1 MTKRLFAMLLA
12 LCMIITVF
20 AACGGETATSTST
33 STSAGTSTSV
43 STSTP
48 ADAGDTDETENTGKW
63 MKYDDVKLTM
73 LMAWNGTPDANDTW
87 YDNPTA
93 AFIREKIGVTIK
105 NDGCMMSEVEKLN
118 LMFASGDMPDIVSC
132 ANWGGTGGETGIIK
146 KGANEGTITEISAY
160 ITGDKSDMFQYIKAP
175 FEIGR
180 VSIKYYEND
189 IEFNGDGKLYW
200 IPWQLTGEDDVQR
213 WSYGVFVRGD
223 VPEALNFDPLE
234 VKTTQ
239 QLVDIMKQAKDYGF
253 KDANGNDI
261 IVASTFHQG
270 WSYDQFL
277 KSYSRFSLSG
287 YILQDDGTVTTDL
300 LSENWINAQL
310 TMWDLVNS
318 GVFDKECFTHSDD
331 RANQLMG
338 NGTVLFYGAMYD
350 ETVQLNSGLL
360 NDHPD
365 WIYEPIGPISYAD
378 GKQVVQI
385 ESVGRTGS
393 PVIFFPSTCSNL
405 EAALTYF
412 DYLNSPEGQ
421 ALSSY
426 GIPGVTFDYN
436 EEGLPR
442 ANPEYWPC
450 DGDDEETIKAK
461 AEKLVEALGSGGNNL
476 ANTQLINNQMTWF
489 KEKYAGASLG
499 AVKTEPEKME
509 DYYLELLKVEYIE
522 GYAIDGLVNS
532 YDRYQEVA
540 EILDGTT
547 QKDYVQ
553 RAFFAETEAEARA
566 ILDEYINKIKTDKD
580 GLYLEFLEWIGDEVV
595 GSRDDIAW

>member
-1 MTKRLFAMLLA
+1 MTKRSFAMILS
-12 LCMIITVF
+12 LCMLVTVF
-20 AACGGETATSTST
+20 AACGNEGSTGASVSGGTDAGETTKQ
-33 STSAGTSTSV
+33 
-43 STSTP
+43 
-48 ADAGDTDETENTGKW
+48 DTWK
-63 MKYDDVKLTM
+63 KYDDVKLDM
-73 LMAWNGTPDANDTW
+73 IMVWNGTGDANDTW

-93 AFIREKIGVTIK
+93 AYIRDKIGVTIK

-146 KGANEGTITEISAY
+146 KGASEGTITEISAY
-160 ITGDKSDMFQYIKAP
+160 ITGDKSGMFEYIKAP

-223 VPEALNFDPLE
+223 VPKALNFDPQE

-239 QLVDIMKQAKDYGF
+239 QLVDIMKQAKAYGF
-253 KDANGNDI
+253 KDTNGNDV

-300 LSENWINAQL
+300 LSDRWVNAQL

-318 GVFDKECFTHSDD
+318 GIFDKECFTHSDD
-331 RANQLMG
+331 RANQIMG
-338 NGTVLFYGAMYD
+338 NGSVLFYGAMYD

-360 NDHPD
+360 EDHPD

-393 PVIFFPSTCSNL
+393 PVLFFPSTCSNL
-405 EAALTYF
+405 EAALTYI
-412 DYLNSPEGQ
+412 DYLNSFEGQ

-450 DGDDEETIKAK
+450 DGDDEATIAAK
-461 AEKLVEALGSGGNNL
+461 AEKKKQALGDGGNNL
-476 ANTQLINNQMTWF
+476 GNTQLVNNQMTWF

-499 AVKTEPEKME
+499 AVQTEPQKME

-553 RAFFAETEAEARA
+553 RAFFAETEAEARQ
-566 ILDEYINKIKTDKD
+566 ILDDYINKVKTDKD
-580 GLYLEFLEWIGDEVV
+580 GLYLDFLKWIGEEVV